1 MFARDQDYLTGE
13 SRVGSKIA
21 DENRTRLG
29 ELIGTV
35 GARLLYEYD
44 FGDGWQHEL
53 LLEEVLL
60 GDEPFRQ
67 VCVAGSRNC
76 PPEDCGGPH
85 GFSELLKVL
94 RDATHPEHDDIREW
108 VGEDFAPEYLA
119 VDEINRKLRRRK
131 H

>member
-1 MFARDQDYLTGE
+1 MGYRH
-13 SRVGSKIA
+13 
-21 DENRTRLG
+21 
-29 ELIGTV
+29 
-35 GARLLYEYD
+35 D